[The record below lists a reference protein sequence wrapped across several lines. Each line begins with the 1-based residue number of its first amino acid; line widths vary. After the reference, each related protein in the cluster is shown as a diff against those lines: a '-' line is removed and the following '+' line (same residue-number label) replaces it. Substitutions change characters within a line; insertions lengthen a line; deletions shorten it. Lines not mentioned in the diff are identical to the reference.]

1 MKSSHLTSLEHDI
14 LTEVATMGAGH
25 AIGPISKMVNARI
38 DIDVPVLKLV
48 ELEDVA
54 DLMGEADQDM
64 TAVMV
69 KIQGD
74 ATGTILL
81 LMEPKSAIELV
92 RPIAAGQEAS
102 ALEEIGNILAGS
114 ALGAL
119 GHFLGLTLMQSVPG
133 SATDMLRAM
142 INEITAELGTQ
153 TDHILVLGINFATIE
168 THIAGRLY
176 FLFDPSSTRTI
187 LAASRAKTG
196 EANEAKC

>member
-1 MKSSHLTSLEHDI
+1 MKSSHLTALEHDI
-14 LTEVATMGAGH
+14 LTEVATIGAGH
-25 AIGPISKMVNARI
+25 AIGPISKMINARI
-38 DIDVPVLKLV
+38 DVDVPVLQLV

-54 DLMGEADQDM
+54 GLMGEADQDM

-74 ATGTILL
+74 AAGTILL
-81 LMEPKSAIELV
+81 LMEPEAAIQLV
-92 RPIAAGQEAS
+92 RPIAAGQEVS

-142 INEITAELGTQ
+142 INEITAELGAQ
-153 TDHILVLGINFATIE
+153 TDHILVLGISFSTAE
-168 THIAGRLY
+168 THIGGRLY
-176 FLFDPSSTRTI
+176 FLFDPNSTQKI

-196 EANEAKC
+196 GGQ